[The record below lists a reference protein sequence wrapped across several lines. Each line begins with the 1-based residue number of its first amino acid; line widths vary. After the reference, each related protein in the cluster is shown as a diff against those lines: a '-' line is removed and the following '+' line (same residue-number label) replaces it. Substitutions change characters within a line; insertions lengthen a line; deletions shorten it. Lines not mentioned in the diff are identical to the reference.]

1 MNEND
6 QARER
11 VMKPLDPRQLQ
22 VLRLRGAAWSAVIG
36 LPPIGIE
43 AGLTGPRPLPPFLLV
58 VLALL
63 VAAALIVVLPARR
76 YRGWG
81 YADEEDELH
90 IAHGLLIRTRTVVPH
105 GRVTHIDIAQGP
117 IERRYGLATLILHT
131 AGTRGATVSLP
142 GLDRAEADRLRDHVR
157 ARIRQDLV

>member
-1 MNEND
+1 MDEND

-11 VMKPLDPRQLQ
+11 VMKKLDPRQLK
-22 VLRLRGAAWSAVIG
+22 VLRLRGAIWAVVIG
-36 LPPIGIE
+36 LPLLGIE
-43 AGLTGPRPLPPFLLV
+43 AGFAGPSPLPPFLLV
-58 VLALL
+58 ALALL
-63 VAAALIVVLPARR
+63 VAGLAIIVFPARR

-81 YADEEDELH
+81 YADEEEELH
-90 IAHGLLIRTRTVVPH
+90 VAHGLLVRTRTVVPH

-142 GLDRAEADRLRDHVR
+142 GLERGEADRLRDHVR

>member
-1 MNEND
+1 MTEND
-6 QARER
+6 RAHER
-11 VMKPLDPRQLQ
+11 VMKPLDPGQLS
-22 VLRLRGAAWSAVIG
+22 VLRLRGAAWAVALG
-36 LPPIGIE
+36 LPLLAIE
-43 AGLTGPRPLPPFLLV
+43 AGMTGPPPLPPFLLV
-58 VLALL
+58 LLALL

-90 IAHGLLIRTRTVVPH
+90 IAHGLLVRTRTVVPH
-105 GRVTHIDIAQGP
+105 GRVTHIDVAKGP